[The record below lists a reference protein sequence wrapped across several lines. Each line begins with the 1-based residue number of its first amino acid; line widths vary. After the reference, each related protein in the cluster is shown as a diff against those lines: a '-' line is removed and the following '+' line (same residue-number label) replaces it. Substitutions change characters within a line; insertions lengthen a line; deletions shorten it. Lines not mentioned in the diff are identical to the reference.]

1 MEEGFILMNL
11 SKYKRWRAILQRVI
25 VEQQSKRELTHLV
38 CLLAVGKYK
47 KVERLIDRMIMKQQV
62 KNERIER
69 KHTCC
74 LCFVNGFKFQENKFK
89 NLKRVFRK

>member
-11 SKYKRWRAILQRVI
+11 SKYKSWRAILHRVI

-38 CLLAVGKYK
+38 CLLAVGKY
-47 KVERLIDRMIMKQQV
+47 ERGKALIHRMIAKQQV

-69 KHTCC
+69 KHTCF
-74 LCFVNGFKFQENKFK
+74 LCFVNGFKFQENKSK
-89 NLKRVFRK
+89 NLQKNF